1 MDGSETTATSESL
14 NNEILN
20 ELKQLNKNT
29 HNLISL
35 MNAREEDRLK
45 DKQTQATKDSEQATL
60 DSEQAVKTAESLKA
74 EKTKQEADELQDK
87 QRHAELVSEL
97 KKTSEAVGK
106 MNLTEDQADVLEEVK
121 SVNENLQTVIE
132 QQDSSTLV
140 QENSFSLGTLAFAG
154 FLFCIGAY
162 AVLKFGG
169 FIYSEITKKIFR

>member
-1 MDGSETTATSESL
+1 MDEQQKNL
-14 NNEILN
+14 DNEILN

-29 HNLISL
+29 YNLISL
-35 MNAREEDRLK
+35 MKAREEDRLK

-60 DSEQAVKTAESLKA
+60 DSEQAVKTAESLEA
-74 EKTKQEADELQDK
+74 EKVKQEADELQDK
-87 QRHAELVSEL
+87 QRHAELFSEL

-106 MNLTEDQADVLEEVK
+106 MNLSEDQADVLEEVK
-121 SVNENLQTVIE
+121 SVNKNLQTVIE

-162 AVLKFGG
+162 AVLKLGG
-169 FIYSEITKKIFR
+169 FVYSEITKKVFR

>member
-1 MDGSETTATSESL
+1 MDEQQKNL
-14 NNEILN
+14 DNEILN

-29 HNLISL
+29 YNLISL
-35 MNAREEDRLK
+35 MKAREEDRLK

-60 DSEQAVKTAESLKA
+60 DSEQAVKTAESLEA
-74 EKTKQEADELQDK
+74 EKVKQEADELQDK
-87 QRHAELVSEL
+87 QRHAELVGEL

-106 MNLTEDQADVLEEVK
+106 MNLSEDQAEVLEEIK

-132 QQDSSTLV
+132 QQDSSTLI

-162 AVLKFGG
+162 AVLKLGG
-169 FIYSEITKKIFR
+169 FVYSEITKKVFR

>member
-1 MDGSETTATSESL
+1 MDEQQKNL
-14 NNEILN
+14 DNEILN

-29 HNLISL
+29 YNLISL
-35 MNAREEDRLK
+35 MKAREEDRLK

-60 DSEQAVKTAESLKA
+60 DSKQAVKTAESLEA
-74 EKTKQEADELQDK
+74 EKVKQEADELQDK
-87 QRHAELVSEL
+87 QRHAELVGEL

-106 MNLTEDQADVLEEVK
+106 MNLSEDQAEVLEEIK

-162 AVLKFGG
+162 AVLKLGG
-169 FIYSEITKKIFR
+169 FVYSEITKKVFR

>member
-1 MDGSETTATSESL
+1 MDEQQKNL
-14 NNEILN
+14 DNEILN

-29 HNLISL
+29 YNLISL
-35 MNAREEDRLK
+35 MKAREEDRLK

-60 DSEQAVKTAESLKA
+60 DSEQAVKTAESLEA
-74 EKTKQEADELQDK
+74 EKVKQEAEELQDK
-87 QRHAELVSEL
+87 QRHAELVGEL

-106 MNLTEDQADVLEEVK
+106 MNLSEDQADVLEEIK

-162 AVLKFGG
+162 AVLKLGG
-169 FIYSEITKKIFR
+169 FVYSEITKKVFR

>member
-1 MDGSETTATSESL
+1 MDEQQKNL
-14 NNEILN
+14 DNEILN

-29 HNLISL
+29 YNLISL
-35 MNAREEDRLK
+35 MKAREEDRLK

-60 DSEQAVKTAESLKA
+60 DSEQAVKTAESLEA
-74 EKTKQEADELQDK
+74 EKVKQEADELQDK
-87 QRHAELVSEL
+87 QRHAELVGEL

-106 MNLTEDQADVLEEVK
+106 MNLSEDQAEVLEEIK

-162 AVLKFGG
+162 AVLKLGG
-169 FIYSEITKKIFR
+169 FVYSEITKKVFR

>member
-1 MDGSETTATSESL
+1 MDEQQKNL
-14 NNEILN
+14 DNEILN

-29 HNLISL
+29 YNLISL
-35 MNAREEDRLK
+35 MKAREEDRLK

-60 DSEQAVKTAESLKA
+60 DSEQAVKTAESLEA
-74 EKTKQEADELQDK
+74 EKVKQEADELQNK

-97 KKTSEAVGK
+97 KKTSEAVGN
-106 MNLTEDQADVLEEVK
+106 MNLSEDQADVLKEVK

-162 AVLKFGG
+162 AVLKLGG
-169 FIYSEITKKIFR
+169 FVYSEITKKVFR

>member
-1 MDGSETTATSESL
+1 MDEQQKNL
-14 NNEILN
+14 DNEILN

-29 HNLISL
+29 YNLISL
-35 MNAREEDRLK
+35 MKAREEDRLK

-60 DSEQAVKTAESLKA
+60 DSEQAVKTAESLEA
-74 EKTKQEADELQDK
+74 EKVKQEADELQDK

-97 KKTSEAVGK
+97 KKTSEAVGN
-106 MNLTEDQADVLEEVK
+106 MNLSEDQADVLKEVK

-162 AVLKFGG
+162 AVLKLGG
-169 FIYSEITKKIFR
+169 FVYSEITKKVFR

>member
-1 MDGSETTATSESL
+1 MDEQQKNL
-14 NNEILN
+14 DNEILN
-20 ELKQLNKNT
+20 ELKQLSKNT
-29 HNLISL
+29 YNLISL
-35 MNAREEDRLK
+35 MKAREEDRLK

-60 DSEQAVKTAESLKA
+60 DSEQAVKTAESLEA
-74 EKTKQEADELQDK
+74 EKVKQEADELQDK
-87 QRHAELVSEL
+87 QRHAELVGEL

-106 MNLTEDQADVLEEVK
+106 MNLSEDQAEVLEEIK

-162 AVLKFGG
+162 AVLKLGG
-169 FIYSEITKKIFR
+169 FVYSEITKKVFR

>member
-1 MDGSETTATSESL
+1 MDEQKNL
-14 NNEILN
+14 DNEILN

-29 HNLISL
+29 YNLISL
-35 MNAREEDRLK
+35 MKAREEDRLK

-60 DSEQAVKTAESLKA
+60 DSEQAVKTAESLEA
-74 EKTKQEADELQDK
+74 EKVKQEADELQDK
-87 QRHAELVSEL
+87 QRHAELVGEL

-106 MNLTEDQADVLEEVK
+106 MNLSEDQAEVLEEIK

-162 AVLKFGG
+162 AVLKLGG
-169 FIYSEITKKIFR
+169 FVYSEITKKVFR

>member
-1 MDGSETTATSESL
+1 MDEQQKNL
-14 NNEILN
+14 DNEILN

-29 HNLISL
+29 YNLISL
-35 MNAREEDRLK
+35 MKAREEDRLK

-60 DSEQAVKTAESLKA
+60 DSEQAVKTAESLEA
-74 EKTKQEADELQDK
+74 EKVKQEADELQDK
-87 QRHAELVSEL
+87 QRHAELVGEL

-106 MNLTEDQADVLEEVK
+106 MNLSEDQAEVLEEIK

-162 AVLKFGG
+162 AVLKLGG
-169 FIYSEITKKIFR
+169 FVYYEITKKVFR

>member
-1 MDGSETTATSESL
+1 MDEQQKNL
-14 NNEILN
+14 DNEILN

-29 HNLISL
+29 YNLISL
-35 MNAREEDRLK
+35 MKAREEDRLK

-60 DSEQAVKTAESLKA
+60 DSEQAVKTAESLEA
-74 EKTKQEADELQDK
+74 EKVKQEADELQDK
-87 QRHAELVSEL
+87 QQHAELVGEL

-106 MNLTEDQADVLEEVK
+106 MNLSEDQAEVLEEIK

-162 AVLKFGG
+162 AVLKLGG
-169 FIYSEITKKIFR
+169 FVYSEITKKVFR